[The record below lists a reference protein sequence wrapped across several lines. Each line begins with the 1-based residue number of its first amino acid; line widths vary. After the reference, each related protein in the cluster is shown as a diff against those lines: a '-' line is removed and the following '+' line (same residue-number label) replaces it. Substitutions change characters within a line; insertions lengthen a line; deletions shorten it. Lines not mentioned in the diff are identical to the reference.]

1 MLFRLR
7 FCLLETLKNKK
18 GVLTLGNTI
27 DHNYISPAIYPGNK
41 PEKQL
46 SLLHEF
52 HSLEECVPKSDI
64 LGHNAPWTIAKLKEA
79 SGVDF
84 KTIKFNDER
93 VYRMLWDKS
102 VIYEQLTPEQVK
114 LFEEQFDRPG
124 LNNGLPE
131 FSTVFLGEV
140 CSSIKPLTFADVV
153 KINGITHGKGIWLN
167 NSQKESLEKGKIT
180 DEEVFGCREQIF
192 DFLKKGGIESTK
204 AFYIVES
211 LRKGKKLKQ
220 EELELVKDC
229 NLNKEVIKNILQINY
244 LFPESHRT
252 TKRVR

>member
-46 SLLHEF
+46 SLLHAF
-52 HSLEECVPKSDI
+52 HSIEELIPKSDV
-64 LGHNAPWTIAKLKEA
+64 LGHNAPWTLAKLKEA

-102 VIYEQLTPEQVK
+102 VIYDQLAPEQIK

-124 LNNGLPE
+124 LNNGAPE
-131 FSTVFLGEV
+131 LSTVFLGGM
-140 CSSIKPLTFADVV
+140 I
-153 KINGITHGKGIWLN
+153 
-167 NSQKESLEKGKIT
+167 
-180 DEEVFGCREQIF
+180 
-192 DFLKKGGIESTK
+192 
-204 AFYIVES
+204 
-211 LRKGKKLKQ
+211 KKLTPVSLGDIIKIEGLSHKQ
-220 EELELVKDC
+220 YQYC
-229 NLNKEVIKNILQINY
+229 AIK
-244 LFPESHRT
+244 SA
-252 TKRVR
+252 

>member
-1 MLFRLR
+1 MLFRLQ

-52 HSLEECVPKSDI
+52 HSLEECVPKSDV
-64 LGHNAPWTIAKLKEA
+64 LGHNAPWTLAKLKEA

-124 LNNGLPE
+124 LNNGCPE
-131 FSTVFLGEV
+131 ISTIFLGQM
-140 CSSIKPLTFADVV
+140 I
-153 KINGITHGKGIWLN
+153 
-167 NSQKESLEKGKIT
+167 EKLKIT
-180 DEEVFGCREQIF
+180 TF
-192 DFLKKGGIESTK
+192 D
-204 AFYIVES
+204 
-211 LRKGKKLKQ
+211 
-220 EELELVKDC
+220 ELVKVEGISHY
-229 NLNKEVIKNILQINY
+229 KSSILCD
-244 LFPESHRT
+244 
-252 TKRVR
+252 